1 MANQILDIY
10 QSHPEGLEENPYAL
24 STRVLAL
31 TNLLGYAG
39 SFNCKSGKDRTGVC
53 AMELSNLCAQMMSG
67 QEISNPMNPIS
78 NEEQKN
84 LQAIYKEGSSARDIL
99 KINTIF
105 QKNLNIQE
113 FLGFDTVGK
122 RFGVDWKKS
131 FEENV
136 KTFKE

>member
-1 MANQILDIY
+1 ML
-10 QSHPEGLEENPYAL
+10 
-24 STRVLAL
+24 
-31 TNLLGYAG
+31 
-39 SFNCKSGKDRTGVC
+39 K
-53 AMELSNLCAQMMSG
+53 
-67 QEISNPMNPIS
+67 
-78 NEEQKN
+78 KN
-84 LQAIYKEGSSARDIL
+84 LQALYKEGSSAKDIL

-113 FLGFDTVGK
+113 FFGFDTVGK